1 MEVYEYGNSSASTI
15 WIQPVDARDL
25 AEIEQEILEIQK
37 RTEKEFRL
45 IAVKVDSWN
54 DDLSPWS
61 APAVFGTAEFGGKAP
76 AMLEKILT
84 LCNDKS
90 KTYYIC
96 GYSLAGLFALWTACQ
111 TNVFAG
117 VAAASTS
124 VWFPGFLD
132 CMKEDGVKSQ
142 TVYLSLG
149 DREEKTK
156 NPVMAAV
163 GDCIRESYDWLQ
175 KQGISSTL
183 EWNPG
188 NHFREPEV
196 RVAKGVAWVI
206 NQTSHSS
213 VYPKQ

>member
-96 GYSLAGLFALWTACQ
+96 GYSLAGLFALWTA
-111 TNVFAG
+111 
-117 VAAASTS
+117 
-124 VWFPGFLD
+124 
-132 CMKEDGVKSQ
+132 
-142 TVYLSLG
+142 LSL
-149 DREEKTK
+149 
-156 NPVMAAV
+156 
-163 GDCIRESYDWLQ
+163 IH
-175 KQGISSTL
+175 I
-183 EWNPG
+183 
-188 NHFREPEV
+188 
-196 RVAKGVAWVI
+196 
-206 NQTSHSS
+206 
-213 VYPKQ
+213 

>member
-96 GYSLAGLFALWTACQ
+96 GYSLAGLFALCRGITVCLVSGIFGLHEGRW
-111 TNVFAG
+111 
-117 VAAASTS
+117 SEKS
-124 VWFPGFLD
+124 
-132 CMKEDGVKSQ
+132 DGVSQPRRSGRKNKKSGHGSSRR
-142 TVYLSLG
+142 LHS
-149 DREEKTK
+149 RE
-156 NPVMAAV
+156 
-163 GDCIRESYDWLQ
+163 L
-175 KQGISSTL
+175 
-183 EWNPG
+183 
-188 NHFREPEV
+188 
-196 RVAKGVAWVI
+196 
-206 NQTSHSS
+206 
-213 VYPKQ
+213 